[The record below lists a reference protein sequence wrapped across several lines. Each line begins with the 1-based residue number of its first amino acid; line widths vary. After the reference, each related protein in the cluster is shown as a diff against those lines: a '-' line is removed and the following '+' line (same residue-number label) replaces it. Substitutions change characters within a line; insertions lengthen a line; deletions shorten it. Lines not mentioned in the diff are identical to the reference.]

1 MASSSGC
8 SILRTTSSLDV
19 FGPTRIAVLKVLA
32 SQAAMSLENARLY
45 RDLAKREARIRR
57 LVDANVV
64 GIMIWD
70 LDGTILEANDA
81 FLRMVG
87 YEREDLV
94 SGRLRWTDLTPAQ
107 WRGRDRQEVAQR
119 SSVPEACN
127 RLNGSTSA
135 RTAAACPYCLVLRA
149 SKVRTKVLASCST

>member
-1 MASSSGC
+1 
-8 SILRTTSSLDV
+8 
-19 FGPTRIAVLKVLA
+19 
-32 SQAAMSLENARLY
+32 MSLENARLY
-45 RDLAKREARIRR
+45 RDLAQREARIRR

-107 WRGRDRQEVAQR
+107 WRGRDRQEVVAEIQR
-119 SSVPEACN
+119 TGSLQPFEWEYFRKDGSRVPV
-127 RLNGSTSA
+127 
-135 RTAAACPYCLVLRA
+135 LVWCCELR
-149 SKVRTKVLASCST
+149 R